1 LVLER
6 DEDKNERF
14 IIPLVES
21 RQASGFINKQSTSLL
36 IRFSLY
42 LEASISTKSF
52 FSKSQRISQTQSRF
66 CLSANY
72 HQPG

>member
-1 LVLER
+1 MRLSV
-6 DEDKNERF
+6 F

-21 RQASGFINKQSTSLL
+21 RQASGIINKQSTSLL

-52 FSKSQRISQTQSRF
+52 FSKSQRISQTQSPI

-72 HQPG
+72 YQPG